1 MQTLSSFRVQRE
13 DPGGAQRTSLGVNPL
28 LKTLGTPT
36 ISIPKETFE
45 FLHQVLSG
53 FRPPPLLGNSS
64 VAVPALEPVFLP
76 QLSVQSEFQALRIT
90 QRALGA
96 IWAWA
101 QN

>member
-13 DPGGAQRTSLGVNPL
+13 DPGGTQRTSLGVNPL

-53 FRPPPLLGNSS
+53 LLPPPLLGNSS
-64 VAVPALEPVFLP
+64 LAVPALE
-76 QLSVQSEFQALRIT
+76 LSVHGLSFKPLVT
-90 QRALGA
+90 WTALGE
-96 IWAWA
+96 ICAWA